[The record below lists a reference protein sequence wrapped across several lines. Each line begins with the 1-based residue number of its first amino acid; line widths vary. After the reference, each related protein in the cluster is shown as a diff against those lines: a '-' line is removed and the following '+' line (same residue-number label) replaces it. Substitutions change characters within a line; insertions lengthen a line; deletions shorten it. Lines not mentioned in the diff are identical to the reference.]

1 MLTMKVRRVPFATN
15 FTEQRITVED
25 QVRTTRIL
33 ARIEIK
39 REHMSQILNIEILT
53 ISSRSYKVR
62 PSQVMTQEIII
73 SLKKTRGVCRE

>member
-1 MLTMKVRRVPFATN
+1 MKVRRVPFAIT

-33 ARIEIK
+33 TRIEIK
-39 REHMSQILNIEILT
+39 KEHMSQILNIEILT

-62 PSQVMTQEIII
+62 LSKVMNQETIIYF
-73 SLKKTRGVCRE
+73 LKTRGVCRE

>member
-1 MLTMKVRRVPFATN
+1 MKVRRVLFAIT
-15 FTEQRITVED
+15 FIGQRTTVED

-33 ARIEIK
+33 TRIEIK